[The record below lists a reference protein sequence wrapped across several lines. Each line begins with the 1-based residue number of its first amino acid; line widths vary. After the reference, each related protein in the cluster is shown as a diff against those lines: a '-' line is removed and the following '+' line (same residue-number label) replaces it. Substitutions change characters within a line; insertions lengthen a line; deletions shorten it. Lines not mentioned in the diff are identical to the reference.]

1 MFSGRN
7 PAPHPSGR
15 ESDPL
20 LRFNQ
25 YFLALLDLV
34 AQSAGNGDTYVGFVG
49 AGMGVVWKGKGVC
62 NEPGGGK
69 SGRGRLGVG
78 PKLKGEATT

>member
-1 MFSGRN
+1 M
-7 PAPHPSGR
+7 
-15 ESDPL
+15 

-62 NEPGGGK
+62 NGVGGGG
-69 SGRGRLGVG
+69 SGRSRLAVG
-78 PKLKGEATT
+78 TRLKGETVTGNGLGGV